1 MLKHKDIIEK
11 LNNEQKIALVTDTRD
26 GYGSALEQ
34 YDIPATN
41 LSELWDENNREGG
54 EPLFPSPSSLANSW
68 DENLFGGV
76 AKCLASVGAGYGDN
90 LFLLPSA
97 SAASS
102 VYGAELS
109 EEPHLSGALVAGMA
123 KKLKEAGVPYCIK
136 EPICSKNDARFLDK
150 EADLSV
156 MYDRYA
162 RPYKMVQGVGG
173 ALAVMRS
180 DEEAGDTYKEANE
193 LMSREFISK
202 DLNRLVQVKDADT
215 TASNLVKG
223 YQLLGGST
231 LVLSTALENYE
242 RIYRS
247 MEEGGATAHE
257 LNMTLQDG
265 AAISKEMLDSA
276 VDKKIELAKKCSAP
290 FIRESE
296 GTIEHVAYE
305 ASKRSIVLV
314 KNANKSL
321 PLRKKEKIA
330 ICGDIISDEEN
341 SSYKGFKDKL
351 EKGLSSLGISV
362 AGFERGYNINE
373 NISREMIEPS
383 AKLAATVGTTVA
395 FVGLGAQRE
404 RALVDSPHLALPGN
418 QVAMLTQLRRSSK
431 KLIVVICGERLPDMS
446 FDVMADAILLVPPQ
460 GAFVAKALADILGGS
475 ACPSGRL
482 AYAAYSGV
490 DTLVREHQKRKSTGK
505 LKIGPF
511 VGYRYTDSNGEWTKY
526 PMGFGLS
533 YTSFEYTRLSLD
545 RHGNASVTVRNSGR
559 MEGSEA
565 VQIYVAVPSSNKL
578 RPRKE
583 LKGFAQVKLKA
594 GERKTV
600 TIPLGGLDV
609 YDIERGKTV
618 IEAGNYDV
626 HAGTN
631 ANSIYLSRRI
641 NLIGATLEKEGR
653 HLSDYLQNVSNIV
666 SENYTMEAYCK
677 PMNTKSKLKSFG
689 FILLLATIFADVI
702 YVLSGQMFELP
713 LLDPLYLI
721 VCGATN
727 GVFLILSL
735 ISILVGRAREK
746 HVKRIVEKQEM
757 EATKELFKTVKAA
770 DVTAIDQLFAD
781 EFDMS
786 LEASHKK
793 EIILD
798 EKDDS
803 TYTYMAV
810 DTDIPTLCKDLL
822 AHFQEYGILLTPKTA
837 RRILSALMTSRLLI
851 VRNTLGA
858 SGERIVE
865 ILSRFFGSAPHTD
878 KLGGAKWERQSLLRY
893 NDQLT
898 LDRGS
903 RIAPLMQAINSAL
916 SDGEKATFCGVDGA
930 RYEDLGN
937 MLMPYVQYF
946 GNPEIEH
953 RISDGAEFVTMPSN
967 LWIVVAPCA
976 EQSLDDL
983 PAFIANL
990 ACVVDIEGQTVQE
1003 APNKT
1008 ARKYITCHQIEAL
1021 IFRAKKNAQ
1030 IDENVWK
1037 GVDSLESFVS
1047 EKTPYHIGNKLF
1059 LQLEKYMAVYSK
1071 CEEDLNEAMD
1081 CAVAAKLIPG
1091 VLNILKGNEG
1101 MAETDLAQVIESI
1114 FGEEYSIASVNTV
1127 KRLVL
1132 SRETVNIEKKAEEK
1146 PKAENAK
1153 EEKKDAEPVKE
1164 EAKEPSKKEA
1174 PIKEEAMNEASVKEE
1189 AIEVNEAIEEKVEA
1203 KEEAVSSVSEE
1214 AGDKENQETEGE
1226 SNDAI
1231 K

>member
-34 YDIPATN
+34 YEIPQTS
-41 LSELWDENNREGG
+41 LCELWDENGKEGG
-54 EPLFPSPSSLANSW
+54 EPLFPSATSLANSW
-68 DENLFGGV
+68 DENLFGSV
-76 AKCLASVGAGYGDN
+76 AKCLASMGAAYKDN

-97 SAASS
+97 NAASS
-102 VYGAELS
+102 VYGEELS
-109 EEPHLSGALVAGMA
+109 EEPHLSGTLVAGMA
-123 KKLKEAGVPYCIK
+123 RKLKEAGIPYCIK

-156 MYDRYA
+156 IYDRYA
-162 RPYKMVQGVGG
+162 RPFKTVQNVGG

-180 DEEAGDTYKEANE
+180 DEEIGDAYKEANE
-193 LMSREFISK
+193 LMAREFISK
-202 DLNRLVQVKDADT
+202 DLDKLVQIKDADT
-215 TASNLVKG
+215 TATNLVKG

-265 AAISKEMLDSA
+265 AAISEEMLNMA
-276 VDKKIELAKKCSAP
+276 ADKKIELAKKCAQP
-290 FIRESE
+290 FVRETVT
-296 GTIEHVAYE
+296 TIENVAYE
-305 ASKRSIVLV
+305 ATKRSIVLI
-314 KNANKSL
+314 KNANKAL
-321 PLRKKEKIA
+321 PLRKHEKIA
-330 ICGDIISDEEN
+330 LCGDIISEGEKY
-341 SSYKGFKDKL
+341 SFKNFNGKL
-351 EKGLSSLGISV
+351 TEGVSAFGINV
-362 AGFERGYNINE
+362 VGFERGYGLNE
-373 NISREMIEPS
+373 NISREMIEPAS
-383 AKLAATVGTTVA
+383 NLSSRVGTTVA
-395 FVGLGAQRE
+395 FVGLGTQKE
-404 RALVDSPHLALPGN
+404 NALVDSPHLSLPGN
-418 QVAMLTQLRRSSK
+418 QVAMLTQLRKACK
-431 KLIVVICGERLPDMS
+431 KLIVVICGNRLPDMS
-446 FDVMADAILLVPPQ
+446 FDVMADAILLVPSQ
-460 GAFVAKALADILGGS
+460 GAFVAKALSQILGGAVS
-475 ACPSGRL
+475 PSGKL
-482 AYAAYSGV
+482 AYAGYSGV
-490 DTLVREHQKRKSTGK
+490 DTLVREHQKRKNTGK

-511 VGYRYTDSNGEWTKY
+511 VGYRYIDSNGEWTKY

-545 RHGNASVTVRNSGR
+545 RHGNASVTVRNTGR

-565 VQIYVAVPSSNKL
+565 VQIYVAVPNSGKL

-600 TIPLGGLDV
+600 TIPLGSLDV
-609 YDIERGKTV
+609 YDMERGKTV
-618 IEAGNYDV
+618 IEAGSYDV
-626 HAGTN
+626 HVGSS

-653 HLSDYLQNVSNIV
+653 RLSDYLQNVSNIV

-677 PMNTKSKLKSFG
+677 PMNTKSKLKAFG

-702 YVLSGQMFELP
+702 YVLSGQMFNLP

-721 VCGATN
+721 VCGSVN
-727 GVFLILSL
+727 GVLLILSL
-735 ISILVGRAREK
+735 ISIIVGGAKEK
-746 HVKRIVEKQEM
+746 SVRRIVEKQEM
-757 EATKELFKTVKAA
+757 EATRELFKTVKSA

-793 EIILD
+793 EIVLD

-810 DTDIPTLCKDLL
+810 DTDIPTLCNDLA
-822 AHFQEYGILLTPKTA
+822 AHFAEYGVTITPKMA
-837 RRILSALMTSRLLI
+837 RRILSAVATSRLLV
-851 VRNTLGA
+851 VRNTLGL

-865 ILSRFFGSAPHTD
+865 ILARFFGTVPHTD
-878 KLGGAKWERQSLLRY
+878 KIGGAKWDRKSLLRY

-916 SDGEKATFCGVDGA
+916 SDGEKVAFCGVDGA

-953 RISDGAEFVTMPSN
+953 RISDGGEFITMPSN
-967 LWIVVAPCA
+967 LWVVVAPSA
-976 EQSLDDL
+976 DQSLDDI

-990 ACVVDIEGQTVQE
+990 ACLIDLEGQTVQE
-1003 APNKT
+1003 AVNKT
-1008 ARKYITCHQIEAL
+1008 VRKYITCHQIDAL
-1021 IFRAKKNAQ
+1021 IFRAKKDAQ

-1059 LQLEKYMAVYSK
+1059 LQLERYMAVYSK
-1071 CEEDLNEAMD
+1071 CEDDLHEALD

-1091 VLNILKGNEG
+1091 ILNLLKGNEG
-1101 MAETDLAQVIESI
+1101 MADVDLSQILESI
-1114 FGEEYSIASVNTV
+1114 FGEEYSIVCTNTV

-1132 SRETVNIEKKAEEK
+1132 SREAIKVEKKEAKAPEKSEAESVQEPKTELVDKPAQAEEVVQAPKAEE
-1146 PKAENAK
+1146 A
-1153 EEKKDAEPVKE
+1153 VE
-1164 EAKEPSKKEA
+1164 EAEA
-1174 PIKEEAMNEASVKEE
+1174 RTTEQT
-1189 AIEVNEAIEEKVEA
+1189 
-1203 KEEAVSSVSEE
+1203 
-1214 AGDKENQETEGE
+1214 QETAVENEVG
-1226 SNDAI
+1226 NDDAN
-1231 K
+1231 